1 MPPKEGSLG
10 TPQEW
15 LRRAKSN
22 LARAK
27 QPKPDESLWE
37 DLCFD
42 AQQAVEKALKAVLVF
57 RGIDFPKTHN
67 IRVLLTLLDPSGQ
80 QIPQD
85 FMKAVG
91 LTTYATVSRY
101 PGEAEPVTEE
111 EYHQAVALA
120 EQVVRWAEN
129 VLLTSQE

>member
-1 MPPKEGSLG
+1 MG

-27 QPKPDESLWE
+27 QPKPDEALWE

-42 AQQAVEKALKAVLVF
+42 AQPAVEKAFKAILVL

-85 FMKAVG
+85 FMKAIG
-91 LTTYATVSRY
+91 LITYATVSRY
-101 PGEAEPVTEE
+101 PGEVEPVTEE
-111 EYHQAVALA
+111 EYREAVVLA
-120 EQVVRWAEN
+120 EEIVRWVEEIFS
-129 VLLTSQE
+129 TSQE

>member
-1 MPPKEGSLG
+1 MPPEESSVG

-27 QPKPDESLWE
+27 QPKPDEAIWE

-42 AQQAVEKALKAVLVF
+42 AQQAVEKALKAILVF
-57 RGIDFPKTHN
+57 RGADFPKTHN
-67 IRVLLTLLDPSGQ
+67 IRVLLTLLDSAGQ
-80 QIPQD
+80 QVPPE
-85 FMKAVG
+85 FRKAIG

-101 PGEAEPVTEE
+101 PGEVEPVTED
-111 EYHQAVALA
+111 EYREAVALA
-120 EQVVRWAEN
+120 EQVVQWAEQI
-129 VLLTSQE
+129 LSSS

>member
-1 MPPKEGSLG
+1 MG

-27 QPKPDESLWE
+27 QPKPDEALWE

-42 AQQAVEKALKAVLVF
+42 AQQAVEKAFKAILVL

-85 FMKAVG
+85 FMKAIG

-101 PGEAEPVTEE
+101 PGEVEPVTEE
-111 EYHQAVALA
+111 EYREAVVLA
-120 EQVVRWAEN
+120 EEIVRWVEEIFS
-129 VLLTSQE
+129 TSQE